1 MLIAGFCYDSKF
13 MFYDNI
19 KYKMNHDVK
28 IRENNLIINVKN
40 TGKNSYRFNSFNY
53 KLGGDYSAT
62 PRDEELAEVKPGE
75 KKKWY
80 IYFKKTDKTIMSYQK
95 TGGKEYQ
102 FNIK

>member
-40 TGKNSYRFNSFNY
+40 TGKIHIDLIHLIINLVVIILLLQGMKN
-53 KLGGDYSAT
+53 
-62 PRDEELAEVKPGE
+62 
-75 KKKWY
+75 
-80 IYFKKTDKTIMSYQK
+80 
-95 TGGKEYQ
+95 
-102 FNIK
+102 